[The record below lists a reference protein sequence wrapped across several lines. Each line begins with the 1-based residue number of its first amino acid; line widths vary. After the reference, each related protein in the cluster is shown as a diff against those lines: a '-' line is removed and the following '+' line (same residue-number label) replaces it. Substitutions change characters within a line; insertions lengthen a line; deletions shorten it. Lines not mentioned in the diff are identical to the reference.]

1 MKVYLFRKEEMKV
14 NLKNK
19 VVEIEN
25 ISKLLDIELINDV
38 KIKLDEGHGSTKA
51 LKLILCA
58 NLFKTN
64 KTSLS
69 FWYFLTRHGD
79 DIKLLHRHHIIQLPM
94 EELKL
99 LSSISAHLLF

>member
-1 MKVYLFRKEEMKV
+1 MKV

-51 LKLILCA
+51 LKRILCA
-58 NLFKTN
+58 NLFNNFSSSRGKQKDMHILN
-64 KTSLS
+64 LRMTSL
-69 FWYFLTRHGD
+69 LTYLT
-79 DIKLLHRHHIIQLPM
+79 KLEI
-94 EELKL
+94 
-99 LSSISAHLLF
+99 

>member
-38 KIKLDEGHGSTKA
+38 KIKLDEGMGVYFFEKY
-51 LKLILCA
+51 
-58 NLFKTN
+58 
-64 KTSLS
+64 LS
-69 FWYFLTRHGD
+69 FLSPVSFVVFE
-79 DIKLLHRHHIIQLPM
+79 I
-94 EELKL
+94 LKIL
-99 LSSISAHLLF
+99 AQNLQKMRKK